1 MFRSCLSFG
10 SVLALAAT
18 MAALSSAPASAG
30 VRKMMSMCPQSKMCA
45 WLHADVTPPKG
56 WVEDK
61 EYGEHNKVTVLV
73 LDKPDLAAEDP
84 MIYVQTGLRAQPQ
97 TLDENIKA
105 NQDIWRKSEPT
116 VRITALGTV
125 ARAGGKEPF
134 KLFPYENPTRPQQA
148 FEKIAFTF
156 DTQPNGDVYVFTI
169 VDTAAGRKAI
179 DDSNDAYQA
188 VLAGL

>member
-1 MFRSCLSFG
+1 MSRSRLSLG

-18 MAALSSAPASAG
+18 MAALPPADASAA

-61 EYGEHNKVTVLV
+61 DYGQRNKVTMLV
-73 LDKPDLAAEDP
+73 LDKPELAVEDP
-84 MIYVQTGLRAQPQ
+84 MIYVQTGLRAKPQ

-116 VRITALGTV
+116 VRIIALGTV

-134 KLFPYENPTRPQQA
+134 KLFLYENPTRPQQA

-169 VDTAAGRKAI
+169 VDTAASRKAI
-179 DDSNDAYQA
+179 DDSNGAFQA
-188 VLAGL
+188 VLSGL